1 MKEKRF
7 IHSCVEYFR
16 FCIHVCAC
24 DRGPV
29 CLRKIQLIR
38 SQIILWI
45 CENIVGVCV
54 NVCSKWRVGFLYWLR
69 VLLLHFHI
77 PFWDWR
83 RFLSTEQ
90 FCQSVCVCV
99 SFVNSTISTHKHRW
113 KNRCHIELYNTML
126 SCGIRQGFS
135 PNFTLPLPFF
145 SHSSPPLFTI
155 YWYTAASTI
164 GIIMHINCGM
174 NPS

>member
-1 MKEKRF
+1 MCAASGVSGFYIGLGFYCYIF
-7 IHSCVEYFR
+7 IF
-16 FCIHVCAC
+16 
-24 DRGPV
+24 
-29 CLRKIQLIR
+29 
-38 SQIILWI
+38 
-45 CENIVGVCV
+45 
-54 NVCSKWRVGFLYWLR
+54 
-69 VLLLHFHI
+69 HFGTDADFSR
-77 PFWDWR
+77 PNNFAN
-83 RFLSTEQ
+83 L
-90 FCQSVCVCV
+90 CVCVCV

-155 YWYTAASTI
+155 YWYTAASNI